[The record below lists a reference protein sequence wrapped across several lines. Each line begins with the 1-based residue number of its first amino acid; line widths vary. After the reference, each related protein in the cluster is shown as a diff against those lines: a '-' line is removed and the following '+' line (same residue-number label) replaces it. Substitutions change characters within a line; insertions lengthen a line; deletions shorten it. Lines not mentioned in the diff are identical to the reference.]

1 MNYYAHVMSYVVII
15 FSCTSQRSFPLTVE
29 YAILLTITIQR
40 FNRRFYSLGLHSGSK
55 AWIYSSMF
63 PFKIR

>member
-1 MNYYAHVMSYVVII
+1 VII
-15 FSCTSQRSFPLTVE
+15 FSCTYQRSFPLTVE